1 MVRKIIFTAKEYK
14 EKYFSLMQSF
24 LLEYE
29 DYEEIDFINNEIEIY
44 NLYKNDV
51 TYYKEFWNIEQ
62 TNGYLCSHGTDAP
75 DEQIT
80 DLVVGWR
87 EKRNATFIC
96 DAEPESFY
104 IDKPLCLKIAIS
116 FNKIIQFLEHK
127 KGNPIQS
134 KNNSKASLTIS
145 EIALKYVYEGAI
157 ITRENAKNFLLGT
170 GYTSG
175 DRLYNEFCKWSNYND
190 RKADPQSKVK
200 LNNRI
205 KLFEKVIAELPE
217 NKKEKAKD
225 ELKILYS
232 FKPRYE

>member
-51 TYYKEFWNIEQ
+51 TYYTEFWHIEQ

-80 DLVVGWR
+80 DKVVGWH
-87 EKRNATFIC
+87 KTRNAMFIC

-127 KGNPIQS
+127 KENPIQS
-134 KNNSKASLTIS
+134 KNNSKASLTIK
-145 EIALKYVYEGAI
+145 EIALKCFYEGEI

-170 GYTSG
+170 GHTSG
-175 DRLYNEFCKWSNYND
+175 ERLYQKYTHYSNNND
-190 RKADPQSKVK
+190 RKADPESKVR
-200 LNNRI
+200 LNNKI

-225 ELKILYS
+225 ELKILCS
-232 FKPRYE
+232 FEPRYE